1 MNKINN
7 KRHFTLIE
15 LLVVIA
21 IIAVL
26 AAMLLPA
33 LGKARQRAR
42 DIACRSNLRQLGL
55 GMFSY
60 TNDSDDWFPQRA
72 SSSIP
77 WGGICWDQQIRSYVG
92 FSGNKGPAIFN
103 CPDSVPLNSSTP
115 INERRGYAMCNRVGY
130 AALEPLLLAEN
141 GKAGHGSISQQG
153 MLIIDGGYPPT
164 QIASS
169 GLWGGTN
176 NYEYADPSHYSHSAT
191 GGSSTRH
198 ANKLNYLRKDG
209 SVSQSERGAH
219 GSGVDMVWYVYI
231 HSSLNTRV
239 YYMNGTYNRY

>member
-1 MNKINN
+1 MLRKL
-7 KRHFTLIE
+7 FTLIE

-26 AAMLLPA
+26 ASMLLPA
-33 LGKARQRAR
+33 LSKARQRAR
-42 DIACRSNLRQLGL
+42 DSACRNNLRQFGL
-55 GMFSY
+55 GMLSY
-60 TNDSDDWFPQRA
+60 ANDFDDWFPQRA
-72 SSSIP
+72 SNSIP

-92 FSGNKGPAIFN
+92 FSSNKGSAIFN
-103 CPDSVPLNSSTP
+103 CPDSVPLDPSKPVND
-115 INERRGYAMCNRVGY
+115 RRGYAMCNRVGY

-141 GKAGHGSISQQG
+141 GKAGRGTISQQG
-153 MLIIDGGYPPT
+153 MLVLDGGYPPS

-176 NYEYADPSHYSHSAT
+176 NYEYADPSHYSHTNT
-191 GGSSTRH
+191 GGPTTRH
-198 ANKLNYLRKDG
+198 GNKLNYLRKDG
-209 SVSQSERGAH
+209 SVDQTLRGVN

-231 HSSLNTRV
+231 HSALNTRV